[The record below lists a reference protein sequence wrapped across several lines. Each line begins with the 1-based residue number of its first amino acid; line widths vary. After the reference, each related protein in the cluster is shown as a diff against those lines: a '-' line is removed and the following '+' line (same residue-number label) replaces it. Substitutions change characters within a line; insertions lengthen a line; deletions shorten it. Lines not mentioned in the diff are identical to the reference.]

1 MPGLTASQLSPDT
14 LYPGDRLEYCYRA
27 FVAGD
32 PKGHRVA
39 VVTRVDANEGI
50 RFPVAVDTGDI
61 LRLGMVVP
69 RVKQRLADLRDRR
82 PCYPDPDLK
91 EIRDVLQEV
100 QWSAN
105 IQATQSCKSNSI
117 ASGTCA
123 PTLWT
128 STFCTHRLCNLG
140 AKCSN
145 ETRTLTTPKLFE
157 TERVG
162 LGVNTTTDLDVN
174 DVVGEYC
181 GGLLEFPALV
191 EGKPAQAVKQNSCYP
206 LLYNAKSTK
215 GNYVYVDALACGSI
229 THFISH
235 AGDFN
240 AALFELQTWS
250 RVKVLVKMINDVKA
264 GTQIAVH
271 YGEER

>member
-1 MPGLTASQLSPDT
+1 
-14 LYPGDRLEYCYRA
+14 
-27 FVAGD
+27 
-32 PKGHRVA
+32 
-39 VVTRVDANEGI
+39 
-50 RFPVAVDTGDI
+50 
-61 LRLGMVVP
+61 VP

-82 PCYPDPDLK
+82 PCYLDPDLK
-91 EIRDVLQEV
+91 EIWDVLQEV

-105 IQATQSCKSNSI
+105 IQATQLCKSNSVRFPDI
-117 ASGTCA
+117 GSFDPCQ
-123 PTLWT
+123 
-128 STFCTHRLCNLG
+128 CNG
-140 AKCSN
+140 DCFGDVCSNTVDIDVLN

-191 EGKPAQAVKQNSCYP
+191 EGKPAQAVKQNSGYP
-206 LLYNAKSTK
+206 LLYNTKSTK
-215 GNYVYVDALACGSI
+215 GAYVYVDALACGSI

-240 AALFELQTWS
+240 GALFELQTWS

>member
-1 MPGLTASQLSPDT
+1 M
-14 LYPGDRLEYCYRA
+14 E
-27 FVAGD
+27 
-32 PKGHRVA
+32 
-39 VVTRVDANEGI
+39 
-50 RFPVAVDTGDI
+50 
-61 LRLGMVVP
+61 
-69 RVKQRLADLRDRR
+69 
-82 PCYPDPDLK
+82 
-91 EIRDVLQEV
+91 
-100 QWSAN
+100 
-105 IQATQSCKSNSI
+105 I